1 MCPPSRPRVC
11 FEVCSE
17 MLLLLTE
24 STLYWLNLTWD
35 ASTPR
40 NNTALAGCVKNW
52 ANFVATVGNTGTPQS
67 SVSSNLSA
75 HVSRPPSSMVPS
87 LMTNATSVSSVVSDT
102 ASSYTKSRREIN
114 DDLGR
119 AATLGWIKRH
129 QALTNGGVE
138 GYESPVAV
146 PVRTTDHR
154 TMKARLLIQ
163 RKWQSL
169 TLLLL
174 AGSTADHQHE
184 R

>member
-1 MCPPSRPRVC
+1 
-11 FEVCSE
+11 

-35 ASTPR
+35 ASTPH
-40 NNTALAGCVKNW
+40 NNTALAGHVKNW
-52 ANFVATVGNTGTPQS
+52 ANFVATAGNTGTSQS

-75 HVSRPPSSMVPS
+75 HVSRPPSSTVPS
-87 LMTNATSVSSVVSDT
+87 LTTNATSVSSAVSDM
-102 ASSYTKSRREIN
+102 ASSYTKSHREIN

-119 AATLGWIKRH
+119 AAMLGQIKRH
-129 QALTNGGVE
+129 QALTNGRVE
-138 GYESPVAV
+138 GYESPVSV

-163 RKWQSL
+163 RKWRSF

-174 AGSTADHQHE
+174 ADNTTDHQHK